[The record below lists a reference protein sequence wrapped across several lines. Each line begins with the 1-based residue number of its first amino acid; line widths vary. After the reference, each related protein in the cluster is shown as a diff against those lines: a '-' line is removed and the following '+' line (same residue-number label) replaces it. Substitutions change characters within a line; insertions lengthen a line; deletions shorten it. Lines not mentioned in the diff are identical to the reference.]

1 MSQLFFVAANGR
13 LSFANPNYHLDP
25 ARLEEGLNS
34 TSEEERRMYQEWFL
48 KELEEACSLTN
59 KSNSRKKTESR
70 LSYASLDVNDMGV
83 NLDAGPVINV
93 DVNTNNRDKL
103 EDTTKTRYMKCYL
116 WKTWHTRVKLLF
128 CEISIS

>member
-1 MSQLFFVAANGR
+1 MDFFKILYVFSVFFFFSANGR

-34 TSEEERRMYQEWFL
+34 SSEEERRMYQEWFL

-59 KSNSRKKTESR
+59 KSNSRKKPESR

-83 NLDAGPVINV
+83 DLDVGPVINV
-93 DVNTNNRDKL
+93 DSNTNNCEKL
-103 EDTTKTRYMKCYL
+103 KDTPKTR
-116 WKTWHTRVKLLF
+116 
-128 CEISIS
+128 